1 MTQINSLRVRS
12 GIFLSILF
20 FGCAWV
26 VQAQQMIVTGGFKT
40 DSVKLGEPVEFYMT
54 AKYPSQWQVLF
65 PDSTFSFAPFDFQ
78 KKIYFP
84 TRTANNQ
91 STDSVVYVLATYE
104 IDSIQTLMLPA
115 FVVLPNDCTVYESN
129 IDTVFFKHLVSHV
142 PDSVSAEQLPLK
154 TNTEYSPVNW
164 LFNYPVLAIVVGVLV
179 LVFILGWVL
188 FGKKIKRHFTLKRLT
203 KKHQEFINAF
213 DTATERMKGAFSP
226 ESAERLVLIW
236 KKYMEELVTK
246 PYTKSTTREL
256 KEIEKNESLV
266 SALYIIDR
274 SIYGRIA
281 PDSLDSFT
289 NLKEFSQMQFNKKL
303 EELKHG

>member
-12 GIFLSILF
+12 VIFLSILF

-26 VQAQQMIVTGGFKT
+26 VQAQQMTVTGKFKT
-40 DSVKLGEPVEFYMT
+40 DSVKLGEPIEYYLT

-65 PDSTFSFAPFDFQ
+65 PDSTFSFAPFDYQ
-78 KKIYFP
+78 KKRYFP
-84 TRTANNQ
+84 TRTINNQ

-104 IDSIQTLMLPA
+104 IDSLQTLKLPA

-129 IDTVFFKHLVSHV
+129 IDTVFFKHLVQHV
-142 PDSVSAEQLPLK
+142 PDSLTAEQLPLK
-154 TNTEYSPVNW
+154 TNTEYSPVSW
-164 LFNYPVLAIVVGVLV
+164 LFNYPVLSIVVGVLV
-179 LVFILGWVL
+179 LVLIIVWVL
-188 FGKKIKRHFTLKRLT
+188 FGKKIRKHFTLKRLT
-203 KKHQEFINAF
+203 KRHQDFISAF
-213 DTATERMKGAFSP
+213 DTATEKMKGTFTP
-226 ESAERLVLIW
+226 ESAERSVLIW

-256 KEIEKNESLV
+256 KEIEKNETLV
-266 SALYIIDR
+266 SALHIIDR

-281 PDSLDSFT
+281 PDSLDSFL

-303 EELKHG
+303 EELKHE